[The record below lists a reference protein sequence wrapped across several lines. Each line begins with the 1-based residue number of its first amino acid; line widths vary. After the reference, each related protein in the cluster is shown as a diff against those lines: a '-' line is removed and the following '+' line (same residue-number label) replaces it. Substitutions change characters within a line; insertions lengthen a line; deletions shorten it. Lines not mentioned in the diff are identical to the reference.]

1 MWQLLNCTNVISF
14 RLESRP
20 VSPSV
25 LVAYDVSVRI
35 KITESGFTEIQTQ
48 LEVLWD
54 AESSSDTK
62 ERLTFLALD
71 LAKRD
76 HLISESCLEK
86 SF

>member
-1 MWQLLNCTNVISF
+1 MWQLLDCTNVISF
-14 RLESRP
+14 RLESHP

-54 AESSSDTK
+54 AESSDTK
-62 ERLTFLALD
+62 ERLTFLVLD

>member
-1 MWQLLNCTNVISF
+1 MWQLLDCTNVISF

-54 AESSSDTK
+54 AESSDTK